1 MSPLHQ
7 NPASLGKQPA
17 GCTAQGPGP
26 GPVSV
31 SSGTGG
37 SGPAA
42 GRPACPLQ
50 LGIPEAS
57 GPGPVLCPDPTA
69 GRSPP
74 ASGPG
79 LPSCGVAAPIGEPLI
94 PVGSEA
100 PARSP
105 RGDLAAWAAAVP
117 SCGGGTDSARLPTPR
132 EQDLTGG
139 AATEA
144 SSQARGA
151 GGGSL
156 SSCRGSPVCWGRGDP
171 RRAPASQLDVTS
183 GRRANP
189 APGPGEQRGAPR
201 EEGCWPSPPTCQT
214 GSGPDKGPGHPCA
227 GGPRGRCPAT
237 SPQPPGIQG

>member
-1 MSPLHQ
+1 MHSSGARAWPCLCVVRDWGLR
-7 NPASLGKQPA
+7 PS
-17 GCTAQGPGP
+17 C
-26 GPVSV
+26 GPVRV
-31 SSGTGG
+31 
-37 SGPAA
+37 PLAA
-42 GRPACPLQ
+42 RHPRGQWAWPCPV
-50 LGIPEAS
+50 PN
-57 GPGPVLCPDPTA
+57 PTA

-105 RGDLAAWAAAVP
+105 RGDLRWGDRQRAAP
-117 SCGGGTDSARLPTPR
+117 NTQGTGPNGGSGD
-132 EQDLTGG
+132 Q
-139 AATEA
+139 A
-144 SSQARGA
+144 SSQDRGA

-183 GRRANP
+183 VRRANP